1 MELTEALELVLRHSR
16 DYQLQMEKKAP
27 RYCVDSHIE
36 FTEFD
41 TAINIVEDHWD
52 QLPTGDQQC

>member
-1 MELTEALELVLRHSR
+1 MELTEALELVIHHSR
-16 DYQLQMEKKAP
+16 DYQLQLQKKAP

-52 QLPTGDQQC
+52 QLPN

>member
-1 MELTEALELVLRHSR
+1 MYLSMDLIEALEVVINHSR
-16 DYQLQMEKKAP
+16 AYQSQLQKKAP

-41 TAINIVEDHWD
+41 TAINIVEEHWD
-52 QLPTGDQQC
+52 QLPD

>member
-1 MELTEALELVLRHSR
+1 MELTDALELVINHSR
-16 DYQLQMEKKAP
+16 AYQSQLQKKAP

-41 TAINIVEDHWD
+41 TAINIVEEHWD
-52 QLPTGDQQC
+52 QLPN